1 MTYFLFAL
9 GLALLVGGGE
19 LLVQSGMAL
28 AHKMRLNPLIIGIVL
43 MGVGTSLPELSAS
56 VTAMVANPP
65 TPGIAFGNVIGSNIT
80 NILFILGVASCINPI
95 GINRTGFRRDGLFIL
110 LSVVMLY
117 MIMLFGYLDRVIG
130 TFLLLFIA
138 GYFVMCYDNNNHDDS
153 RHHAKFNK
161 SAWVLGVF
169 SAIGI
174 GAIVYG
180 ADLLV
185 DNASKIATA
194 LGVSK
199 SVMGLT
205 LIAFGTSLPEITVS
219 TVAAIHKQS
228 AIAFGNIV
236 GSNIANIFLILGTI
250 GVVKPTHVPQM
261 WQSFGVMTAATLLLL
276 LCGIMG
282 KIHRITG
289 FVFLIAYGV
298 YVYSLFLS

>member
-19 LLVQSGMAL
+19 LLVRSGMAL
-28 AHKMRLNPLIIGIVL
+28 AHKLRLNPLIIGIVL

-56 VTAMVANPP
+56 LTAMVANPP

-95 GINRTGFRRDGLFIL
+95 GINRTGFRRDGMFIL
-110 LSVVMLY
+110 LSVIMLY
-117 MIMLFGYLDRVIG
+117 MIMAFGYLDQVIG
-130 TFLLLFIA
+130 MFLLLFIA
-138 GYFVMCYDNNNHDDS
+138 GYFVVCYGNNSPPENS
-153 RHHAKFNK
+153 QHHIKFTK
-161 SAWVLGVF
+161 SAWVLGIL

-194 LGVSK
+194 LGISK

-205 LIAFGTSLPEITVS
+205 LIAFGTSLPEITVA

-261 WQSFGVMTAATLLLL
+261 WQSFGVMTASTLLLL

-289 FVFLIAYGV
+289 FVFLIAYGF
-298 YVYSLFLS
+298 YVYSMF